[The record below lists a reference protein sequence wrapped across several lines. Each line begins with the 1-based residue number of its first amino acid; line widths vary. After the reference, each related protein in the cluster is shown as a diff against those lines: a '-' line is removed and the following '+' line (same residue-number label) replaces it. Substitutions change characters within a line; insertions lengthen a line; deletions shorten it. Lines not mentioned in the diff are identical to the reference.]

1 MNNNYDINN
10 SLKVSYIHKFYL
22 LSLEKLQVR
31 CHVNIYSKK
40 QESKNPKNFSFL
52 LWTNKGIFS
61 LTHFVLTVYAKITTQ
76 WEDL

>member
-1 MNNNYDINN
+1 MQIF
-10 SLKVSYIHKFYL
+10 I
-22 LSLEKLQVR
+22 Q
-31 CHVNIYSKK
+31 KK